1 MYKKEEN
8 FKEKFRQALI
18 STAKV
23 ISDDYKPLKNKKKK
37 LDTNSF
43 ELLELEDLNDINDF
57 IKFRAESDSAALKK
71 NFLIKKY
78 TKKIFLIAVLVEVYT
93 KFRKKLDMNFL
104 AVKCSRGFP
113 KI

>member
-57 IKFRAESDSAALKK
+57 IKFRAESDSAL
-71 NFLIKKY
+71 NLIKSFMPFKSSSSSSSNEFVSSFF
-78 TKKIFLIAVLVEVYT
+78 FLFFKGL
-93 KFRKKLDMNFL
+93 
-104 AVKCSRGFP
+104 
-113 KI
+113 

>member
-43 ELLELEDLNDINDF
+43 ELLELEDLNDTKDF
-57 IKFRAESDSAALKK
+57 TKFRAESDSAALKK
-71 NFLIKKY
+71 KFSNKEIYQKNIPNSSSRRSLYEVSEKIRY
-78 TKKIFLIAVLVEVYT
+78 ELTKH
-93 KFRKKLDMNFL
+93 
-104 AVKCSRGFP
+104 
-113 KI
+113 